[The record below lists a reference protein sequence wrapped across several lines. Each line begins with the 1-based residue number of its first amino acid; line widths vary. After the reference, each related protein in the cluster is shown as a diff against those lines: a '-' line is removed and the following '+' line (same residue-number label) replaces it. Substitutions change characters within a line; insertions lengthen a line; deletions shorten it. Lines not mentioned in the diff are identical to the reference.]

1 MNLCQQ
7 FDNVIDNEND
17 NAILRLAIKKLPQD
31 YMDVI
36 HLYYTKDLS
45 AKEISDLLDISRV
58 RMLKNIYFEECEI
71 IE

>member
-1 MNLCQQ
+1 M
-7 FDNVIDNEND
+7 IDNEND

-45 AKEISDLLDISRV
+45 AKEISDLLDISNTNV
-58 RMLKNIYFEECEI
+58 Y
-71 IE
+71 

>member
-1 MNLCQQ
+1 MEPSACFYRPFAVNLCQQ

-45 AKEISDLLDISRV
+45 AKEISDLLDISNTNV
-58 RMLKNIYFEECEI
+58 Y
-71 IE
+71 